1 MAGSLS
7 TLLQDLRYA
16 ARQLRRSPGFA
27 VTAVATLALGIGA
40 NAAVFSLLDQA
51 LLRSLPVQTP
61 EQLVVLEGTGKA
73 WQGHTSGHGGSPTL
87 LFSYP
92 MYRDLRDKAGP
103 LQGLLATSTSRVG
116 VLRHGEASTEDAEL
130 VTGNYF
136 SVLGVRPTLGRV
148 LTASDDDVT
157 ATTPVAVLSYEYWR
171 DHMGADRNVL
181 GETLGVSGHP
191 FTIVGVAAPNF
202 RSAVWGQTPALFV
215 PISTVAEVDPYQSA
229 DNALVNHKDRWLN
242 LVGRLRDGVPAVRGE
257 TQLLPLWHALR
268 AEELRALGSRPKKFT
283 DAFLTNSRL
292 LLLPG
297 ARGLSYSRAQL
308 EQPLL
313 VVMGMAALV
322 LLIAGVN
329 VASLLLVRAAAR
341 TREFAVRYALGATRR
356 AIVRQLLVEGLL
368 VGLGGAAAGAALA
381 VPAIRLLSSQLTSPG
396 DPLLFQTGLDGRL
409 LLFSFAVSVALSVV
423 FSLAPAVP
431 LLKPDMVEQLKQQ
444 NSTAAA
450 NRLTFRSLVVCLQV
464 GLSVVLLMGAAL
476 LVQTLQN
483 LRHRDVGFDTTHL
496 LTFSVDPG
504 LAGIPKD
511 RVQALHVQLLEALR
525 ALPGVQSVA
534 GTDSPELAGSDSG
547 TNVTVEGYTAPAD
560 EDLDIGSMSV
570 TPGYFSTLREPMVVG
585 RALTETDSAG
595 HALVTVVNQSFARHY
610 FGSDA
615 AAIDRHMARGAGDKL
630 AWMQIVGVV
639 HDARHIGLRDDVKMT
654 YFAPVKQTVK
664 VNELSF
670 YLRTERAPALEE
682 ADVRLL
688 IHRLHPELAL
698 QSLGTM
704 DEQIDR
710 NLQNE
715 RIVGLLA
722 AAFGVLATLL
732 AGVGLY
738 GVLAYSTTQR
748 TREIGIRMAL
758 GSSRNAVSK
767 LVLVG
772 ALRLAG
778 VGLLAGVP
786 CALLLTRALR
796 SELFGVSAVD
806 PLTLGGVM
814 LLLCVV
820 AVVAALLP
828 ARRAAHV
835 DPNEALRSE

>member
-16 ARQLRRSPGFA
+16 VRQLRRSPGFA
-27 VTAVATLALGIGA
+27 LTAVATLALGIGA

-51 LLRSLPVQTP
+51 LLRSLPVEAP
-61 EQLVVLEGTGKA
+61 EQLVVLEGTGNA
-73 WQGHTSGHGGSPTL
+73 WQGHSSGHGGPRTM

-92 MYRDLRDKAGP
+92 MYRDLRDKASS
-103 LQGLLATSTSRVG
+103 LQGLLATSTSHVG

-136 SVLGVRPTLGRV
+136 AVLGVRPALGRV
-148 LTASDDDVT
+148 LTGSDDDVT
-157 ATTPVAVLSYEYWR
+157 ATAPVAVLSYEYWR

-181 GETLGVSGHP
+181 GETIGVSGHP

-202 RSAVWGQTPALFV
+202 RSAVWGQTPAMFV
-215 PISTVAEVDPYQSA
+215 PISTVAEIDPNQSA

-242 LVGRLRDGVPAVRGE
+242 VVGRLRDGTSAAQGE
-257 TQLLPLWHALR
+257 AQTLPLWHALR
-268 AEELRALGSRPKKFT
+268 AEELKALGTRPKKFT
-283 DAFLTNSRL
+283 DEFLTNSRL
-292 LLLPG
+292 KLLPG
-297 ARGLSYSRAQL
+297 ARGLSYSRERL

-329 VASLLLVRAAAR
+329 VASLLLVRAATR
-341 TREFAVRYALGATRR
+341 TREFAVRYAVGATRR
-356 AIVRQLLVEGLL
+356 RIVLQLLVEGLL
-368 VGLGGAAAGAALA
+368 VGVGGAAAGAALA

-409 LLFSFAVSVALSVV
+409 LLFSFAMSVGLSVV

-431 LLKPDMVEQLKQQ
+431 LLKPDMVAQLKQQ
-444 NSTAAA
+444 NSTAAG
-450 NRLTFRSLVVCLQV
+450 NRLSFRGVVVCLQV
-464 GLSVVLLMGAAL
+464 GLSVVLLVGAGL
-476 LVQTLQN
+476 LVQTLEN

-511 RVQALHVQLLEALR
+511 RVQLLHQQLLEALR
-525 ALPGVQSVA
+525 LLPGVQTVA
-534 GTDSPELAGSDSG
+534 GTDSAELADSDNG
-547 TNVTVEGYTAPAD
+547 NNVTVEGYTAPPD
-560 EDLDIGSMSV
+560 EDLDIGCIHV
-570 TPGYFSTLREPMVVG
+570 TPGYFSTLKEPMVAG
-585 RALTETDSAG
+585 RALTETDDTA
-595 HALVTVVNQSFARHY
+595 HPLVAVVNQSFARHY

-615 AAIDRHMARGAGDKL
+615 AAMDRHMARGAGNKL

-639 HDARHIGLRDDVKMT
+639 RDAQHIGLRDDVKMT
-654 YFAPVKQTVK
+654 YFAPVAQMAK
-664 VNELSF
+664 VNDLTF
-670 YLRTERAPALEE
+670 YLRTERAPATVE
-682 ADVRLL
+682 ADVKQLM
-688 IHRLHPELAL
+688 HRLHPELAV
-698 QSLGTM
+698 QSLRTM
-704 DEQIDR
+704 DEQIDQ

-722 AAFGVLATLL
+722 GAFGVLAMVL

-758 GSSRNAVSK
+758 GSSRTAVSR
-767 LVLVG
+767 LVLAG

-796 SELFGVSAVD
+796 SQLYGVSAAD
-806 PLTLGGVM
+806 PVTLGAVV
-814 LLLCVV
+814 LLLCAV
-820 AVVAALLP
+820 AVVAAVLP

-835 DPNEALRSE
+835 NPNEALRSE